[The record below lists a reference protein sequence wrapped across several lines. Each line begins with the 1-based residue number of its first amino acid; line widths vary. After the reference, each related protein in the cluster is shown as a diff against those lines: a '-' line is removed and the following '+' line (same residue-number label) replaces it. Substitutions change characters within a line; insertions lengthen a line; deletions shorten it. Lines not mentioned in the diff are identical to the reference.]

1 MTNCQAPVFPQT
13 FSGWGLDIDDEM
25 LYIIDV
31 IRNGY
36 PTMTTEEWNALQIES
51 DTINRQLE
59 AGEGNEEEL
68 RARLAELGEIAWHAI
83 SMDYDM

>member
-1 MTNCQAPVFPQT
+1 
-13 FSGWGLDIDDEM
+13 
-25 LYIIDV
+25 
-31 IRNGY
+31 
-36 PTMTTEEWNALQIES
+36 MTTEEWNALQIES